1 MINAELVAKYFLSK
15 DNERKLFNMN
25 VVTYNNRNFYEGNAR
40 LNKYL
45 FLSQVVYLAK
55 YNKRLFNDDF
65 RAYDNGPVILDIM
78 KTFPVL
84 KNEENFSSIS
94 DKDKIFLDKIYESLE
109 NATYEELIDITH
121 EDPEWLCLKELT
133 YNAPVMDLEK
143 HIDEYKKRYKGL
155 IEALNI

>member
-65 RAYDNGPVILDIM
+65 RA
-78 KTFPVL
+78 
-84 KNEENFSSIS
+84 
-94 DKDKIFLDKIYESLE
+94 
-109 NATYEELIDITH
+109 
-121 EDPEWLCLKELT
+121 
-133 YNAPVMDLEK
+133 
-143 HIDEYKKRYKGL
+143 
-155 IEALNI
+155 

>member
-78 KTFPVL
+78 KPFPVL
-84 KNEENFSSIS
+84 KSEENFNSIS

-121 EDPEWLCLKELT
+121 EDPEWLYLKELT

>member
-65 RAYDNGPVILDIM
+65 RAYDN
-78 KTFPVL
+78 
-84 KNEENFSSIS
+84 
-94 DKDKIFLDKIYESLE
+94 
-109 NATYEELIDITH
+109 
-121 EDPEWLCLKELT
+121 
-133 YNAPVMDLEK
+133 
-143 HIDEYKKRYKGL
+143 
-155 IEALNI
+155 